1 MRFLIKDTH
10 FFSSSSSARANSGQ
24 VERFACS
31 GFRWRRNVRARPS
44 DDDDDDDDDDDEQDQ
59 DRDNDHAAGCQIFTQ
74 SLLSRQLRL
83 EEAAVRMSD
92 FCRLP
97 RRGRCESR
105 LALGTRLSS
114 GVRIADSIIGGIFC
128 ARDATTML
136 LPPPPSSTSA
146 GRELSRVRG
155 SK

>member
-31 GFRWRRNVRARPS
+31 GFRWRRNVRVRPS
-44 DDDDDDDDDDDEQDQ
+44 DDDDDDDEQDQ

-128 ARDATTML
+128 ARDATTM
-136 LPPPPSSTSA
+136 PPPSSTSA